1 MNRFSNITVALA
13 IVLFVPSCGNGH
25 GESASHEHEEVHE
38 HEMHHEEHDHDGH
51 DHDMH
56 DHESVHDA
64 HDHEGQHSHEGENH
78 KDIIEFSHEKAEA
91 AGLRTETVAPGPFSG
106 VIRVSGEILPAQGD
120 EVTLSST
127 ASGIVSFSGTSSRG
141 ASQRI
146 VPGVNVR
153 EGSTLM
159 WISSREMPEGEQAMK
174 AQAAYEAAAKE
185 YERASSLVE
194 SGAIS
199 RKAFEQAELAYTNA
213 RTEYE
218 AYKGKYSE
226 NGVAVKSRISGHVKQ
241 CFVSEGDYV
250 SAGQALAVI
259 TQNRFLQLRADVPE
273 RYYSRIASVSGANFR
288 PSYSSET
295 YSVETL
301 GGRKLSSGRAA
312 AQGSF
317 FIPVT
322 FEFRNAGDIVPGS
335 YADIWLVDSRE
346 DNVISVPETALTE
359 EQGVHFVYIRLCE
372 EEYRK
377 QEVRTGRTDGIRREI
392 ISGLNAGD
400 EVVTEGVFQVRLAS
414 VSGVVP
420 EGHSHNH

>member
-51 DHDMH
+51 DH
-56 DHESVHDA
+56 ESVHDA
-64 HDHEGQHSHEGENH
+64 HDHEGENH

-120 EVTLSST
+120 EVTLSAT

-288 PSYSSET
+288 PSYSS
-295 YSVETL
+295 
-301 GGRKLSSGRAA
+301 
-312 AQGSF
+312 
-317 FIPVT
+317 
-322 FEFRNAGDIVPGS
+322 
-335 YADIWLVDSRE
+335 
-346 DNVISVPETALTE
+346 
-359 EQGVHFVYIRLCE
+359 
-372 EEYRK
+372 
-377 QEVRTGRTDGIRREI
+377 
-392 ISGLNAGD
+392 
-400 EVVTEGVFQVRLAS
+400 
-414 VSGVVP
+414 
-420 EGHSHNH
+420 